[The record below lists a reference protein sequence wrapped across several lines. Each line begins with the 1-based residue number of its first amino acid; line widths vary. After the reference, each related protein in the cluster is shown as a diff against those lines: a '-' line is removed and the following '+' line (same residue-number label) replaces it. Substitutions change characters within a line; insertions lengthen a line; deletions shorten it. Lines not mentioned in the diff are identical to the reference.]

1 MFYPVFGVATSFF
14 GGLVLLV
21 LQIVIWIVVSI
32 LRIAILIAWF
42 GFLLIGKGAILS
54 ILLFLVS
61 LWTYW
66 RNIGTLHARLRGAHG
81 LSGFFKE
88 LRLYGHASPE
98 MLRFHHIPFSVAG
111 AVQNTLFYR
120 RFIAF
125 VDMPSAAPITI
136 LNFMS
141 LGWIAQVLDSGLTR
155 IVKFAMPIAIL
166 ASEIA
171 FIPIH
176 MLVSLFT

>member
-1 MFYPVFGVATSFF
+1 MFFPVFGVATSFF
-14 GGLVLLV
+14 GGLVLFV

-32 LRIAILIAWF
+32 LRIAFLIAWF
-42 GFLLIGKGAILS
+42 AFLLIGKGTILFV
-54 ILLFLVS
+54 LLLLVS

-66 RNIGTLHARLRGAHG
+66 RNIGILHARLPAVRG

-88 LRLYGHASPE
+88 LRLYGHASPAA
-98 MLRFHHIPFSVAG
+98 LRLRHIPFSVAG
-111 AVQNTLFYR
+111 AIQNTLFYR

-125 VDMPSAAPITI
+125 VDVPSADPITI
-136 LNFMS
+136 WNFMS
-141 LGWIAQVLDSGLTR
+141 LGWIAQVLDGALTR
-155 IVKFAMPIAIL
+155 VVKLAMPIAIL
-166 ASEIA
+166 ASDIV